1 MSEDSPL
8 VMPYGVRERLVGS
21 PGDNVI
27 VVKRVGHT
35 KYIGGAVLGI
45 VVNPFRGQ
53 VASAARLKVEP
64 ENRHIFIL
72 RGWLRSPPHQGEPT
86 KEDPDV

>member
-1 MSEDSPL
+1 MGAYLPCVLTYQFGEPL
-8 VMPYGVRERLVGS
+8 IGS
-21 PGDNVI
+21 PGDNLI

-53 VASAARLKVEP
+53 VATRPGFKVKP
-64 ENRHIFIL
+64 EYFH
-72 RGWLRSPPHQGEPT
+72 G
-86 KEDPDV
+86 